1 MAEREHVEAA
11 ALGEGDRDNSV
22 AVQLASREHF
32 EQLAIVLFV
41 LLAVGGTFL
50 VKWEPYFHK
59 GFTAFVH
66 HSIGSSIVVS
76 HRGTAP
82 KGWGAA
88 LSYAFDYAKSIWQ
101 ALVVGLL
108 VGAGVQELLPRD
120 WLLRVLGARRFSSTF
135 LAGAIAV
142 PSMMCTCCA
151 APPTVA
157 LARSRASVG
166 AALAYWMGNP
176 VLNPAT
182 VVFMGFVLGWDWAF
196 LRVGMGILLVLGV
209 ATVAQRLFD
218 DKEAPPAATEAI
230 LEASKA
236 RPDGR
241 SPFVRWLSAVARLA
255 AGLLPEYAVIVLA
268 LGAARAFLFPSISPG
283 LAHSLWLVI
292 VLAITGTLFVIPTAG
307 EIPIIQALSRVGLGA
322 GGVGALMITLPAV
335 SLPSLAMVGRAMPAR
350 VLVLVAGSVVLF
362 GLLTAGLAVA
372 LGL

>member
-59 GFTAFVH
+59 GFTAFAH

-230 LEASKA
+230 LEASEA

-335 SLPSLAMVGRAMPAR
+335 SLPSLAMVGRAMPSR